1 MKTPQLILTTLLG
14 LGLFYLTFDG
24 PNLLTP
30 TIGWTVGVLAG
41 VGLVERWTNKIKKSK
56 GI

>member
-30 TIGWTVGVLAG
+30 TIGWTVGVLAD

-56 GI
+56 DI